1 MFLKPAA
8 VLTLFALALPL
19 LVLMEILNQA
29 VHLLEKVLDG
39 IGVLVRGI
47 EGW

>member
-8 VLTLFALALPL
+8 VLTLFVLALPL

-29 VHLLEKVLDG
+29 ARLLERVLDG

-47 EGW
+47 DGW

>member
-19 LVLMEILNQA
+19 LVLVEILNQV

>member
-29 VHLLEKVLDG
+29 ARLLEKVLDG

-47 EGW
+47 DGW